1 MQYYEEYMQ
10 GGKRRGTGLRASD
23 FANTHFHNPVIE
35 RNYSSGEDKEN
46 GKFYLIS
53 KKYSS

>member
-1 MQYYEEYMQ
+1 MQ